1 MWAVWF
7 VCVCVLGGSGFVAR
21 RSAPSP
27 GLNDINDIKTL
38 ITNMKATGQ
47 IQIYLA
53 GPPNRSLCRFFIIFV
68 RCMAALKHHGF
79 MTGLLEIKQR
89 GNVNWSPN
97 KNLTFLW
104 PKCQIKHRRGQISS
118 LFERGRDH
126 PSVFTLIIV
135 FATTIGATIW
145 THTFVFFRIYTSY
158 MIIFWAWILP
168 DRILLNSY

>member
-7 VCVCVLGGSGFVAR
+7 VFVCPWWVGICGKKKCPKSWAKWYKWYKNLDHQHESHRTNTNIFGRPAEPIFV
-21 RSAPSP
+21 S
-27 GLNDINDIKTL
+27 
-38 ITNMKATGQ
+38 
-47 IQIYLA
+47 
-53 GPPNRSLCRFFIIFV
+53 FFIIFV

-158 MIIFWAWILP
+158 MIIFWAWTLP